1 MCFSVEREVTEEF
14 RYFSAQFNMS
24 KTHARLKIAD
34 SSQKK
39 EDELS
44 NEWMNEKLNWGEN
57 LILREYWSLK
67 KWLLNAYTVVNGWR
81 PRKMQTRSR
90 R

>member
-34 SSQKK
+34 SSQKR

-44 NEWMNEKLNWGEN
+44 NEWMNEKLNWGEKFN
-57 LILREYWSLK
+57 FARILVTK
-67 KWLLNAYTVVNGWR
+67 KMIAQCLH
-81 PRKMQTRSR
+81 RS
-90 R
+90 

>member
-1 MCFSVEREVTEEF
+1 
-14 RYFSAQFNMS
+14 MS

-34 SSQKK
+34 SSQKR

-67 KWLLNAYTVVNGWR
+67 KWLLNAYTVVNG
-81 PRKMQTRSR
+81 
-90 R
+90 